1 MVRCKSAYRS
11 GDRSFVP
18 GQTVGDPALEAWL
31 LRDSPGSW
39 AIVEDKPPRE
49 PEPEVTTPEVE
60 QTVLPEPPVHR
71 AILGKRLP
79 GRPKKA

>member
-1 MVRCKSAYRS
+1 M
-11 GDRSFVP
+11 P

-39 AIVEDKPPRE
+39 ETVEDKPKPPPKPPEE
-49 PEPEVTTPEVE
+49 PETTPEVE